1 MIIYLVCH
9 TVDLGY
15 HVEYA
20 YTTLERAEAKMA
32 EMVEEAKQRFI
43 KSAMTS
49 TAYRAGSTY
58 EEAAADAERYHEK
71 WEIAEVEVEE

>member
-1 MIIYLVCH
+1 MNIYLVCF

-15 HVEYA
+15 HAEYA

-32 EMVEEAKQRFI
+32 ELVEESKQRFI

-49 TAYRAGSTY
+49 TAYRAGLTY
-58 EEAAADAERYHEK
+58 AQAAADAERYHEK
-71 WEIAEVEVEE
+71 WEIAEVEVQE